1 MSPGASGMTRMAAGN
16 VFFFTI
22 KDQHPWVIV
31 SDPATN
37 TEAVL
42 IVNFTSWRQDK
53 EQTCIVERG
62 EHASVTKRSCVY
74 YEGAT
79 ITSLKALL
87 AAKDGGVLKLQR
99 ELLPA
104 QVLQRIWKGAAE
116 TDNLATG
123 AQELLRQQ
131 GLIP

>member
-1 MSPGASGMTRMAAGN
+1 MEVGS

-31 SDPATN
+31 SGPAKN
-37 TEAVL
+37 ADAVL
-42 IVNFTSWRQDK
+42 IVNLTSWRQDK
-53 EQTCIVERG
+53 EQTCVVERG
-62 EHASVTKRSCVY
+62 EHDSVTKRSCVY

-99 ELLPA
+99 NPLPA
-104 QVLQRIWKGAAE
+104 QVLQRVWKGAAE